1 MPQWRLS
8 GRTSLPVSS
17 TLIPDLVI
25 VRTIY
30 PHIASARDTNYLY
43 YSLPAAD
50 HPAKRAKTTS
60 TASDKVRIGPSK
72 RVRGRLSE
80 LPSMPLDILYEVR
93 DISLIQYQVNQSWT
107 GVAPGTKIFGHLPP
121 SGLLSLSRVS
131 KAFRQLLMSRS
142 SLFLWKTSYSL
153 IPDVPTC
160 PEDMSEP
167 AWAHLLFGGAYCY
180 VRWLSHVKL
189 FSLK

>member
-1 MPQWRLS
+1 
-8 GRTSLPVSS
+8 
-17 TLIPDLVI
+17 
-25 VRTIY
+25 
-30 PHIASARDTNYLY
+30 
-43 YSLPAAD
+43 
-50 HPAKRAKTTS
+50 
-60 TASDKVRIGPSK
+60 
-72 RVRGRLSE
+72 
-80 LPSMPLDILYEVR
+80 MPLDILYEVR

-107 GVAPGTKIFGHLPP
+107 GVASGTQIFGHLPP

-180 VRWLSHVKL
+180 VRWLSHVEL
-189 FSLK
+189 FSFKFKVNDSDLWRKARSENLVFLSSSCLQVLHESPVSDQPLSNTIFQLRTFSLLCARSVPMEIRRAVPSDTG